1 MKPFIFIVKEEFK
14 MSYIENIVIGN
25 PLVTPME
32 IFARD
37 SEDWE
42 KNEKEKTM
50 WTEER
55 NLAVI
60 LKELGIVKSASEVRR
75 NKPQLCVRL
84 ETLDYMEVK
93 WGKRKLFVLVGE

>member
-37 SEDWE
+37 SED
-42 KNEKEKTM
+42 
-50 WTEER
+50 
-55 NLAVI
+55 
-60 LKELGIVKSASEVRR
+60 
-75 NKPQLCVRL
+75 
-84 ETLDYMEVK
+84 
-93 WGKRKLFVLVGE
+93 